1 MAARFRH
8 LTAALVLAGMLLGPA
23 AARAAEPAAKAPPPV
38 APPAHGLAM
47 HGDLKYGPGFTH
59 FDYVNPSAPKGG
71 TLKLGATGTFDSLN
85 PFILKG
91 ANAAGVGQTFDT
103 LATASQDEPFSE
115 YGLVAKTMETP
126 PDRSWIIFTLRPEA
140 RFHDGRPITTED
152 VEFTFN
158 TLIKKGHP
166 FYRFYFG
173 SVAKVE
179 KLGPHRIKF
188 TFKPG
193 DNRELPLIL
202 GQLPVLPAHFW
213 KGKEFDQTTLAPT
226 LGSGPYKI
234 KELEPG
240 RSITYERVADYWGKD
255 LAVNKGQNNF
265 EIIRYDYYRDD
276 TVAIEALK
284 KGEFDVREENNS
296 KEWATAYDSPAIRE
310 GLLIKKLFP
319 HQRPTGMQGFTFN
332 TRRWMFRDRRVRWA
346 LAHAFDFEW
355 SNRNLF
361 FGAYSRTKSYFSNS
375 ELASR
380 GLPSP
385 QELALLEPY
394 RGQIPDEVFTREY
407 QPPSAGT
414 NAKLRAN
421 LLKALEIL
429 KSAGWVVRDGKLV
442 EEKSGRKMVFE
453 VLLLSPAF
461 QRIVGPF
468 IYNLRRL
475 GIEASMRTVDTSQ
488 YQNRVRAFDFDMI
501 VGNWG
506 QSLSPGNEQ
515 RSYWN
520 SRNADEQ
527 GGRNYAGIKSKA
539 VDELIEKLIAAPDR
553 RALVTRTRALDRVLL
568 WGHYVIPNWHIKS
581 DRFAFWDK
589 FGRPPK
595 VPLQGTSLSLWWFD
609 KEKAAR
615 INAGQS
621 NLKATA
627 QGGSGGGSR

>member
-1 MAARFRH
+1 MAAR
-8 LTAALVLAGMLLGPA
+8 LKQLCAALALVGPLLVPTLAP
-23 AARAAEPAAKAPPPV
+23 AAEPGSPAP
-38 APPAHGLAM
+38 APAHGLAM
-47 HGDLKYGPGFTH
+47 HGDLKYGPTVTH
-59 FDYVNPSAPKGG
+59 FDYVNPNAPKGG
-71 TLKLGATGTFDSLN
+71 MLKLGATGTFDNLN
-85 PFILKG
+85 RFILKG
-91 ANAAGVGQTFDT
+91 ANAAGLGLTVDT
-103 LATASQDEPFSE
+103 LATSSQDEPFSE
-115 YGLVAKTMETP
+115 YGLVAKSIETP
-126 PDRSWIIFTLRPEA
+126 PDRSWVTFTLRPEA
-140 RFHDGRPITTED
+140 RFHDGHPMTTED

-179 KLGPHRIKF
+179 KLGPRRIKF

-202 GQLPVLPAHFW
+202 GQLPVLPAHYW
-213 KGKEFDQTTLAPT
+213 KGKEFDQTTLTPP
-226 LGSGPYKI
+226 LGSGAYKI
-234 KELEPG
+234 KEVEPG
-240 RSITYERVADYWGKD
+240 RSITYERVKDYWGKD

-265 EIIRYDYYRDD
+265 DIIRYDYYRDA

-296 KEWATAYDSPAIRE
+296 KDWATAYDAPAVRA

-319 HQRPTGMQGFTFN
+319 HQRGTGMQGFVFN
-332 TRRWMFRDRRVRWA
+332 TRRWMFRDPKVRWA

-380 GLPSP
+380 GLPS
-385 QELALLEPY
+385 QEELKLLEPH
-394 RGQIPDEVFTREY
+394 RGQIPEEVFTRTYE
-407 QPPSAGT
+407 PPDAGT

-429 KSAGWVVRDGKLV
+429 KSAGWEVRNGKLR
-442 EEKSGRKMVFE
+442 EEKSDRRMKFE

-501 VGNWG
+501 IGNWG

-520 SRNADEQ
+520 SRNADIK
-527 GGRNYAGIKSKA
+527 GGRNYAGIKSKP

-553 RALVTRTRALDRVLL
+553 KALVARTRALDRVLL

-581 DRFAFWDK
+581 DRYVYWDK
-589 FGRPPK
+589 YGRPPK
-595 VPLQGTSLSLWWFD
+595 VPLQGTALSLWWFD
-609 KEKAAR
+609 KDKAAR
-615 INAGQS
+615 INAGQN
-621 NLKATA
+621 NLKTATEGTGKGA
-627 QGGSGGGSR
+627 ER